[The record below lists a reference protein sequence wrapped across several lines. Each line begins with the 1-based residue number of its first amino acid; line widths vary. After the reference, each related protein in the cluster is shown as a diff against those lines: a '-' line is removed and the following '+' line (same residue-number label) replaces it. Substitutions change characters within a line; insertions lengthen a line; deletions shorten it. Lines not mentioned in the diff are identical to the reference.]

1 MVDVIVSSTRCAI
14 DEGCG
19 VINPDCSGVACS
31 WSVEI
36 TSGNGQ
42 AAAYVGRTGD
52 TSSANAA
59 SLFAR
64 MAGHLNDK
72 KNAKSN
78 SLLKRLVATNFVCH
92 ECSYRVIGIGP
103 LFDQQASMDL
113 HKPIRDQM
121 AALERAL
128 ADHLKEKGYVV
139 LGDHPK
145 PGSVDPGL
153 WIEVLGVIEYAI
165 SPPSNNELQRPGA
178 PDACYGR

>member
-1 MVDVIVSSTRCAI
+1 MMPTLSVSKITF
-14 DEGCG
+14 EGATLRRG
-19 VINPDCSGVACS
+19 FWLYI
-31 WSVEI
+31 VEI

-103 LFDQQASMDL
+103 LFD
-113 HKPIRDQM
+113 
-121 AALERAL
+121 
-128 ADHLKEKGYVV
+128 
-139 LGDHPK
+139 
-145 PGSVDPGL
+145 
-153 WIEVLGVIEYAI
+153 
-165 SPPSNNELQRPGA
+165 
-178 PDACYGR
+178 